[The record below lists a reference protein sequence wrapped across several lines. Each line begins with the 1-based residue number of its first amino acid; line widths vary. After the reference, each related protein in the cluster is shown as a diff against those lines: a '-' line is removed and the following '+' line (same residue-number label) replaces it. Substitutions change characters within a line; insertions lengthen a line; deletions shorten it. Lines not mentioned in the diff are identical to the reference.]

1 MQFKLN
7 SLKMSKNFGGKS
19 THYKKSWNEIR
30 IQVECNSYKKWY
42 RWASLDKTGM
52 SNWMGHQDLLGQMS
66 RIREKATESEAVV
79 RNITKDIQ
87 VLDLAKKNL
96 ILSMTTLKRLQML
109 GASLVFFTVIFS
121 ETHRAV
127 NALTQLEDLIQDKK
141 YDEIAQTLSVNNTAH
156 LFLPIT

>member
-1 MQFKLN
+1 
-7 SLKMSKNFGGKS
+7 
-19 THYKKSWNEIR
+19 
-30 IQVECNSYKKWY
+30 
-42 RWASLDKTGM
+42 
-52 SNWMGHQDLLGQMS
+52 MS

-109 GASLVFFTVIFS
+109 GARLVAGRRSCPLTA
-121 ETHRAV
+121 RLV

-141 YDEIAQTLSVNNTAH
+141 YGEVAQTLSVSGH
-156 LFLPIT
+156 MSGRRFSY

>member
-1 MQFKLN
+1 
-7 SLKMSKNFGGKS
+7 
-19 THYKKSWNEIR
+19 
-30 IQVECNSYKKWY
+30 
-42 RWASLDKTGM
+42 
-52 SNWMGHQDLLGQMS
+52 MS

-109 GASLVFFTVIFS
+109 GTSLAFFTVIFS

-127 NALTQLEDLIQDKK
+127 NALTQLEDLIPDKK
-141 YDEIAQTLSVNNTAH
+141 YDEIAQTLSVNDTAH
-156 LFLPIT
+156 SFLPIT